1 MSDVAAARSALTRA
15 QTTLDDVARRF
26 DAASTRAADAWQGY
40 QNALKASEGS
50 AAYIADG
57 ITYPTK
63 AAFVAAR
70 KAVYDESVRARKTL
84 SDEYNAA
91 EKARDAA
98 KTALA
103 AAERQE
109 QRDQTAIAQNQT
121 QQGGR
126 RDSAGTVVSNASQAR
141 EQGAL
146 TQNPPPDD
154 FGDID
159 QDRDLT
165 QATNAEDPLD
175 DPFFDDIDAPVPAT
189 VGTSA
194 AGPAGGAAPVA
205 VQSGR
210 NWYALGD
217 ANSGPNYASLN
228 YIYKAISCVASFRG
242 GQFTMNLEGRLMS
255 FPKDE
260 LVKKNNPNAETQP
273 RNSDAQNTAA
283 GGAPNQGQRVTPPD
297 STPGGGSAAPVSKGP
312 SSRNGP
318 RGGTTNLQP
327 QRTAPPTSNGQP
339 VGVGNARAAPSVQVR
354 RVNGG
359 VQTVSS
365 EAELDN
371 LFRQGQIPQAELISA
386 KQQLAAKQSAAAST
400 NTQPRQSVAGDGG

>member
-1 MSDVAAARSALTRA
+1 MSDVAAARQRLRDA
-15 QTTLDDVARRF
+15 QTVLDRAKQVF
-26 DAASTRAADAWQGY
+26 DQTSTRTASAWEDY
-40 QNALKASEGS
+40 QNALKAAEGS

-57 ITYPTK
+57 IRYPTK

-70 KAVYDESVRARKTL
+70 KARYDELVRER
-84 SDEYNAA
+84 
-91 EKARDAA
+91 KARSNEYDAA
-98 KTALA
+98 ASAVAKAKTELA
-103 AAERQE
+103 AAEQQE
-109 QRDQTAIAQNQT
+109 QRDQTTITQNRD

-126 RDSAGTVVSNASQAR
+126 KDSAGTVVSNAAR
-141 EQGAL
+141 ARDQGAL
-146 TQNPPPDD
+146 TQNPPADD
-154 FGDID
+154 FGDLD
-159 QDRDLT
+159 QDPELN
-165 QATNAEDPLD
+165 QATNAENPLAD
-175 DPFFDDIDAPVPAT
+175 EDFDIDTPVPAT

-194 AGPAGGAAPVA
+194 AGPAGGAGPVA
-205 VQSGR
+205 TQSGR

-228 YIYKAISCVASFRG
+228 YIYKAVTCIASFRG

-273 RNSDAQNTAA
+273 RNSDAQNNAA

-312 SSRNGP
+312 SQRLGP
-318 RGGTTNLQP
+318 RGGTSNLQP

-339 VGVGNARAAPSVQVR
+339 VGVPSNAAPRIQVQR
-354 RVNGG
+354 INGG

-365 EAELDN
+365 EAELDS
-371 LFRQGQIPQAELISA
+371 LFKQGQITQSTLNSG
-386 KQQLAAKQSAAAST
+386 KQQLAAKQSSAST
-400 NTQPRQSVAGDGG
+400 VNTQPRQSVVGDGG